1 MKQKNYFVRAS
12 VFLIVVILFRR
23 IPVQAKWIITPNEGE
38 TTTTDVSG
46 IATNK
51 QERVAYIEGDTDE
64 IGFTSIEAALAKATE
79 KGGSQKVVVT
89 TSSTIN
95 HDCQI
100 SSGVELRIPYNSSVT
115 SFSVPSPEV
124 SSTKSLNSS
133 AYLTV
138 SLAANLNVRGTLTI
152 DGQFGCVQSTTGL
165 VSDTFSQYSTLLR
178 KSNSKITVFGSGQ
191 IRCFG
196 FIKDDLTGVQDK
208 LSGNGSSIEVLAGGS
223 VWEPLTIYDWPGGT
237 KAALLSVGTALKETN
252 FDLLFHSEKRVFPRN
267 QFDMPNIYCP
277 RKINSGASLYGHIL
291 MNMGSAGK
299 VNAKRLIVGSNEAF
313 LNMSTGSLIW
323 DYGTTDANQNRG
335 SGLAG
340 HKTLISVSGNA
351 SFGSMTIALSIATIN
366 SASFSRPM
374 GPQFEIEAVSGTFTV
389 GYKSHWFG
397 NVIRIKK
404 DATVLLTADTAVFD
418 DSMIINEGVLSTTAS
433 FGGRVFT
440 SNNTST
446 LAIGSNNNISGYFN
460 IGSAS
465 VNKKFNA
472 RGYTSISAT
481 SQTQLESKTIYESAL
496 MTNKPTDG
504 YWAKNN
510 NLYLIR
516 YNLNDHVTVS
526 DNVKKEMNQQM
537 AKKYYNANETIQ
549 IVNPQDS
556 ELKRSY
562 TTTTI
567 SGEGDNLTA
576 TTEEHS
582 GYATFQGWN
591 TNFYG
596 VCDGGKDVAT
606 GPHTLSEL
614 AKSCGSHLIRLYDK
628 WAGKECDITY
638 DKGDFPLNISHSS
651 DNSPT
656 CAGIKLPAKKRTWFN
671 FGYWEVPSRN
681 SKVPYQFQA
690 EQCLLLDENILSLS
704 AQQTKYSLTI
714 TARKKS

>member
-1 MKQKNYFVRAS
+1 MKKKNYWIRFS
-12 VFLIVVILFRR
+12 VLLVLIRFFSMV
-23 IPVQAKWIITPNEGE
+23 PVSAKWIINPKLGDSDTASIGK
-38 TTTTDVSG
+38 
-46 IATNK
+46 IANSEA
-51 QERVAYIEGDTDE
+51 ERVAYIEGDTDE
-64 IGFTSIEAALAKATE
+64 LGFTTIEAALAKATQ

-89 TSSTIN
+89 KSSTIN

-100 SSGVELRIPYNSSVT
+100 STGVELRIPYNSSVT
-115 SFSVPSPEV
+115 SFSEPSPEV

-133 AYLTV
+133 AYLTI

-152 DGQFGCVQSTTGL
+152 DGQFGCAQSTTGL

-178 KSNSKITVFGSGQ
+178 KFNSKITVFGSGQ

-223 VWEPLTIYDWPGGT
+223 VWEPLTIYDWPGGSN
-237 KAALLSVGTALKETN
+237 AANLAVGLKDL
-252 FDLLFHSEKRVFPRN
+252 DLLFHSEKRVFPRN

-277 RKINSGASLYGHIL
+277 RKINSGARLYGHIL

-323 DYGTTDANQNRG
+323 DYGTTDTNQNRG

-340 HKTLISVSGNA
+340 HKTLISVWGNA
-351 SFGSMTIALSIATIN
+351 SFGSMTITLSIATIN

-465 VNKKFNA
+465 VNKNFNA

-526 DNVKKEMNQQM
+526 DNVKKEINQQM
-537 AKKYYNANETIQ
+537 AKKYYDANETIQ

-638 DKGDFPLNISHSS
+638 DKGDFRLNISHSS
-651 DNSPT
+651 DNSQT
-656 CAGIKLPAKKRTWFN
+656 CAGIKLPAKR
-671 FGYWEVPSRN
+671 
-681 SKVPYQFQA
+681 
-690 EQCLLLDENILSLS
+690 
-704 AQQTKYSLTI
+704 
-714 TARKKS
+714 